1 MGVSLIDNDTP
12 IERVKYGE
20 IFKKYFPIYLSY
32 GMSSGEYWDDD
43 PDLTTAY
50 REAHRIKLQRKN
62 EELWLQGIYTSQ
74 ALLSTVGNMF
84 SSKGSKPLEYPKEP
98 LPLTEKEIRER
109 EEAKQKAR
117 FKKMKE
123 MMMMASQNSKKKE
136 G

>member
-1 MGVSLIDNDTP
+1 MGVSLTDNDTP
-12 IERVKYGE
+12 TERVKYGE
-20 IFKKYFPIYLSY
+20 IFKKYFPIYLSF
-32 GMSSGEYWDDD
+32 GMSSSEYWDEE
-43 PDLTTAY
+43 PELAISY
-50 REAHRIKLQRKN
+50 REAHQIKLQYKN
-62 EELWLQGIYTSQ
+62 QELWLQGIYTSQ

-84 SSKGSKPLEYPKEP
+84 ASKGSKPLEYPKEP
-98 LPLTEKEIRER
+98 LPLTEKEVRER

>member
-1 MGVSLIDNDTP
+1 M
-12 IERVKYGE
+12 KYGE
-20 IFKKYFPIYLSY
+20 IFNKYFPVYLSF
-32 GMSSGEYWDDD
+32 GMSSSEYWDEE
-43 PDLTTAY
+43 PELAIAY
-50 REAHRIKLQRKN
+50 REAHRIKLQHKN

-98 LPLTEKEIRER
+98 LPLTEKEARER

-117 FKKMKE
+117 FEKMKE
-123 MMMMASQNSKKKE
+123 MMMMASKNSKKKE